1 MAFNTMKNARS
12 LMLKEMQIKMPLLPL
27 FLASWNIKRKKVTQ
41 KTVDENEEKRAF
53 MPRWWEDS

>member
-27 FLASWNIKRKKVTQ
+27 FLASWNIKRKKVT
-41 KTVDENEEKRAF
+41 
-53 MPRWWEDS
+53 